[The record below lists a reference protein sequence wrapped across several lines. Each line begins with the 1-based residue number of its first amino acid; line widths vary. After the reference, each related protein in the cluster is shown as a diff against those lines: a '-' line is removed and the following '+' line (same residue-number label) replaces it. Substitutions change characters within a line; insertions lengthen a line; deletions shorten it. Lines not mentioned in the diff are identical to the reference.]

1 MLAGP
6 WFATTPLKDRPAAW
20 VALATAAAA
29 GLGIAAGAQTGAV
42 AVTWLLAPA
51 SMAVAIVRPA
61 WGLIAALALAY
72 GLPFAVV
79 PVRLGTRR
87 PILELT
93 LAAAVLAIVVRWVIF
108 GRRFPLPGAGW
119 TWAVAGVLAW
129 WALAVVVALRFG
141 TGVEQVQYASK
152 LMLAVAAFVLAF
164 VLAANRALA
173 HRAAAVI
180 AVAGAGQ
187 SLLATVM
194 LMTREE
200 ALPFFSALESAG
212 YPDAGTALR
221 YLSDQTTLRAIGTLV
236 DPNILGASLAI
247 GVVIAVGLAARAGGR
262 ARYAWLAVALLILP
276 GLAFSLSRGA
286 WLAAAAGLLILIW
299 RHNRRWALL
308 LIGVGTIATAFAPVE
323 ALEHL
328 RSGLF
333 ARDESAALR
342 LDEFA
347 EAYRVIGA
355 APVFGVGF
363 PAEPPAAFFVGV
375 SNSFLWTAEHI
386 GLPGMSLS
394 LGLALA
400 ATIAGLRNAGRSRLA
415 PVFAAA
421 AVATLVA
428 GLVDHH
434 FASVPHMAILQW
446 SLLGLA
452 AGALRGD

>member
-1 MLAGP
+1 MLAGS
-6 WFATTPLKDRPAAW
+6 WFVMAPLRDRPAAW
-20 VALATAAAA
+20 VALAVAAAA

-51 SMAVAIVRPA
+51 LLAAAVVRPA
-61 WGLIAALALAY
+61 WGLIAALGLAY
-72 GLPFAVV
+72 ASPFAVV
-79 PVRLGTRR
+79 PVRLGPRP

-93 LAAAVLAIVVRWVIF
+93 LAAAVLAIVARWVKDL
-108 GRRFPLPGAGW
+108 GTYSLPGAGW
-119 TWAVAGVLAW
+119 TWAVAGVMVW
-129 WALAVVVALRFG
+129 WVLAVAVGLRFG
-141 TGVEQVQYASK
+141 AGVEQVQYACK
-152 LMLAVAAFVLAF
+152 LMLTVTAFLLAF
-164 VLAANRALA
+164 ALAASGPLVR
-173 HRAAAVI
+173 RAAAVI

-187 SLLATVM
+187 SLLATAM
-194 LMTREE
+194 LKAEE
-200 ALPFFSALESAG
+200 GALPFFFALESAG
-212 YPDAGTALR
+212 YPGAGTALR
-221 YLSDQTTLRAIGTLV
+221 YLPDQTTLRAVGTLI

-247 GVVIAVGLAARAGGR
+247 AVVIAAGLAATASGR
-262 ARYAWLAVALLILP
+262 ARYAWLVVALLILP
-276 GLAFSLSRGA
+276 GLALSLSRGA

-308 LIGVGTIATAFAPVE
+308 LIGAGAIVAAFAPVE

-328 RSGLF
+328 RSGLL

-347 EAYRVIGA
+347 EAYRVIAA

-386 GLPGMSLS
+386 GLPGTLLS
-394 LGLALA
+394 LALA
-400 ATIAGLRNAGRSRLA
+400 LTASVAGLRNTGHSDLA
-415 PVFAAA
+415 PVLAAA

-452 AGALRGD
+452 AGALRGP